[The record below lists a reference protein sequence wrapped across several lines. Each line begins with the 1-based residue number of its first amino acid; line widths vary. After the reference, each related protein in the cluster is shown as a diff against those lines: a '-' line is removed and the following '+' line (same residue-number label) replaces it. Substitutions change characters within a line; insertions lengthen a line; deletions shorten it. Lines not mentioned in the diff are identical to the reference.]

1 MIQIEHQSPRRLVL
15 SDARHSV
22 LVWTI
27 AGFFLLATVILW
39 GAAPTLG
46 PFGIGFALIWTAMF
60 VFIFS
65 QYGWIRA
72 EFDADSNTLE
82 ITQGR
87 LYRPARH
94 VRHDLGGLDEVT
106 WDDISLWAAL
116 IGPKDD
122 VARAR
127 SALVIRRAHP
137 SRRLTE
143 QELAALG
150 GPVRLD
156 DLPETLP
163 RVRIGD
169 VIRSWRAQ
177 ARDA

>member
-1 MIQIEHQSPRRLVL
+1 MIRIKHQSPRRLVL
-15 SDARHSV
+15 SDAQHSGF
-22 LVWTI
+22 VWAI

-60 VFIFS
+60 VFMFS
-65 QYGWIRA
+65 HIDWVRA

-94 VRHDLGGLDEVT
+94 VRHDLGGLGE
-106 WDDISLWAAL
+106 
-116 IGPKDD
+116 
-122 VARAR
+122 
-127 SALVIRRAHP
+127 
-137 SRRLTE
+137 
-143 QELAALG
+143 
-150 GPVRLD
+150 PVRLD
-156 DLPETLP
+156 GLPEKLP
-163 RVRIGD
+163 KVRIGH
-169 VIRSWRAQ
+169 VIRDWRAQ